1 MIGWNLIFAGEY
13 KYMREAFHVMS
24 YANSCV
30 NPVVYGFMSKNFR
43 QTFKR
48 ALCSC
53 LRGRQYIRQMTF
65 RSQTE
70 SYVDDRW
77 GGGGTKTEDS
87 DFNIDL
93 DETSQGCS
101 SDALVKH
108 CLDNNV

>member
-1 MIGWNLIFAGEY
+1 
-13 KYMREAFHVMS
+13 MREAFHVMS

-65 RSQTE
+65 RTQTE

-77 GGGGTKTEDS
+77 GSSGTKSEDIDS
-87 DFNIDL
+87 FIDL
-93 DETSQGCS
+93 DETPQGCS
-101 SDALVKH
+101 SEALMKH
-108 CLDNNV
+108 CVDNHV